1 MRDQIRKALDFALAK
16 EREAQA
22 FYVEWSRKAHSPAM
36 TALFSELADAERGH
50 EQMLR
55 TISVDQLLAET
66 EPVVDLGLSQ
76 ILVEIPASTDMSL
89 PQALVLAMKREET
102 SVALYERLATF
113 GGPAQAV
120 FKALANEE
128 RRHKLRLEE
137 DYDETV
143 LAEN

>member
-1 MRDQIRKALDFALAK
+1 MRDQIRKALDFAIAK

-22 FYVEWSRKAHSPAM
+22 FYAEWSGKAHSPAIA
-36 TALFSELADAERGH
+36 ALFSELADAERGH

-55 TISVDQLLAET
+55 TISVDQLLAGT
-66 EPVVDLGLSQ
+66 EPVADLGLSQ
-76 ILVEIPASTDMSL
+76 ILVEVPASAEMTL
-89 PQALVLAMKREET
+89 QQALVLAMKREET

-120 FKALANEE
+120 FEALADEE

-137 DYDETV
+137 DYDDTV

>member
-1 MRDQIRKALDFALAK
+1 MRDQIRKALDFAIAK

-22 FYVEWSRKAHSPAM
+22 FYTEWSKKAHSPAI

-55 TISVDQLLAET
+55 TISVDQLLSGT
-66 EPVVDLGLSQ
+66 ESVTDLGLSQ
-76 ILVEIPASTDMSL
+76 ILVDTPASADMTL
-89 PQALVLAMKREET
+89 QQALVLAMRREET

-120 FKALANEE
+120 FEALAKEE
-128 RRHKLRLEE
+128 QRHKLRLEK
-137 DYDETV
+137 DYDETI